1 MTIDFIKGLNS
12 YEIFPLTSILLDF
25 SWFIA
30 VFRAPQADHFLF
42 YAVVPFQL
50 FKSSYWNIIWCE
62 NLTKFVNRY
71 YVDQMAN
78 GKGFIV
84 DVKIKI
90 CLPIDSEVY
99 CIPQNGF
106 HLLQRQQFP
115 VCAKDFFDWMKGM
128 IIIYHIFC
136 KKL

>member
-1 MTIDFIKGLNS
+1 MQ
-12 YEIFPLTSILLDF
+12 
-25 SWFIA
+25 W
-30 VFRAPQADHFLF
+30 FLF
-42 YAVVPFQL
+42 IFTKVATETL
-50 FKSSYWNIIWCE
+50 FDVKIK
-62 NLTKFVNRY
+62 TKFVNRY

-136 KKL
+136 KNL